1 MHLTLPPDLQQF
13 VDSSVAAGTYP
24 DQSAVV
30 TAAVQLL
37 KREEEFRRAVQVGVD
52 QLDRGEG
59 IEYREDELGRF
70 MADLVREAEERRNSL
85 RATS

>member
-1 MHLTLPPDLQQF
+1 MHCSLPPDLQQF
-13 VDSSVAAGTYP
+13 VDSTIAAGTYP

-37 KREEEFRRAVQVGVD
+37 KREEEFRRAVQVGVE

-59 IEYREDELGRF
+59 IEYREDEFKRF
-70 MADLVREAEERRNSL
+70 IADLVRRADERRNSS
-85 RATS
+85 RAKS